1 MNIYDI
7 AKEAGVSPA
16 TVSRVLNNRNNV
28 KEETRNKILEVIKGK
43 NYSPNMIA
51 RNLSVGISRNIAF
64 MVPDIENPFFSKI
77 LHGISDKAMDND
89 YNVFMFGTDENTER
103 EHKILDSLKIEMMKG
118 LIIIPVSEGDKETAA
133 RLKEFEE
140 QGVPVVLIDRDIRN
154 ARFDGVFSE
163 DMEGACE
170 AVTCLVEEGHKRI
183 AIITGPDT
191 SRPGHERLKGYKRAL
206 ENHDI
211 SIDENYIICGN
222 FKEEESYEAMNRL
235 MELKAPP
242 TAVFTSNNMTTLG
255 CLRCLKERRLKLGED
270 ISVIGFDDIKE
281 LEYTDLHLTAVTRPV
296 YEMGCEA
303 MRILERRF
311 KSGAE
316 GPGEKVIIQRNLVK
330 TWLIRRGSEKHKEL
344 SHINTSDNQVCS

>member
-16 TVSRVLNNRNNV
+16 TVSRVLNNHKNV
-28 KEETRNKILEVIKGK
+28 KEETRNKIQEVIKGK
-43 NYSPNMIA
+43 NYSPNTIA
-51 RNLSVGISRNIAF
+51 RNLSVGTSRNIAF

-77 LHGISDKAMDND
+77 LHGISDRAMDND
-89 YNVFMFGTDENTER
+89 YNVFMFGTAENTAR

-118 LIIIPVSEGDKETAA
+118 LIIIPVSEADRETAE

-140 QGVPVVLIDRDIRN
+140 QGVPVVLIDRDVRN
-154 ARFDGVFSE
+154 ARFDAVFSE

-170 AVTCLVEEGHKRI
+170 AVECLIEEGHKKI
-183 AIITGPDT
+183 GIITGPDT

-206 ENHDI
+206 ANNGI
-211 SIDENYIICGN
+211 SLNKDYIICGN
-222 FKEEESYEAMNRL
+222 FMEDESYEAMKQL
-235 MELKAPP
+235 LDLEGPP

-255 CLRCLKERRLKLGED
+255 ALRCLKERQMKLGAD
-270 ISVIGFDDIKE
+270 ISVVGFDDIKE
-281 LEYTDLHLTAVTRPV
+281 LAYTDIHLTAVTRPV

-311 KSGAE
+311 RKAE
-316 GPGEKVIIQRNLVK
+316 GVEEEKLIIQRNLVK
-330 TWLIRRGSEKHKEL
+330 TWLIKRGSEKHKDL
-344 SHINTSDNQVCS
+344 SGGSDTYHT

>member
-16 TVSRVLNNRNNV
+16 TVSRVLNNRTNV

-43 NYSPNMIA
+43 KYSPNMIA
-51 RNLSVGISRNIAF
+51 RNLSVGSSRNIAF

-77 LHGISDKAMDND
+77 LHGISDRAMDND

-118 LIIIPVSEGDKETAA
+118 LIIIPVSEGDRETAA

-163 DMEGACE
+163 DAEGASE
-170 AVTCLVEEGHKRI
+170 AVECLIEEGHRKI
-183 AIITGPDT
+183 AIITGPET
-191 SRPGHERLKGYKRAL
+191 SRPGHERLKGYKKAL
-206 ENHDI
+206 EEHGIPVNQD
-211 SIDENYIICGN
+211 YIICGN
-222 FKEEESYEAMNRL
+222 FMEDESYVAMSKL
-235 MELKAPP
+235 MDLEDPP

-270 ISVIGFDDIKE
+270 ISVAGFDDIKE
-281 LEYTDLHLTAVTRPV
+281 LEYTDIHLTAVTRPV

-311 KSGAE
+311 RNGEEVS
-316 GPGEKVIIQRNLVK
+316 GEKVIIQRNLVK
-330 TWLIRRGSEKHKEL
+330 TWLIKRGSEKHKEI
-344 SHINTSDNQVCS
+344 SHVSA